1 MKNKTLLF
9 ILSLFF
15 AGGVMAQNSRIGQHE
30 SISSWTTPKSSFAT
44 VEEGQT
50 IAQEIIDVVGLKP
63 NFEIRAA
70 NIPNAAAV
78 TYGGKRYILYNPNFI
93 NQLVKQTGS
102 KWAAVSVLAH
112 EIGHHLNGHTI
123 TGSGS
128 QPAIE
133 LEADEFSGFVLRKM
147 GASLADAQAAMK
159 LLAMEKAS
167 RTHPGQTDRLTSIA
181 KGWNNADAQITGK
194 PVARTTPQE
203 PRRQQTTVS
212 TPRPAPSRNTGTVS
226 HPAISERHII
236 GQVRFNADPSS
247 NYYVTTQYNLVRVDN
262 NRLSVIGK
270 LTTLNSRQYPY
281 LIYDEANT
289 QLLVDTRGNILT
301 RNGRKVGTLTGR

>member
-9 ILSLFF
+9 LLSLFF

-63 NFEIRAA
+63 NFEVRAA

-78 TYGGKRYILYNPNFI
+78 TYSGKRFILYNPNFI
-93 NQLVKQTGS
+93 NQLVRQTGS
-102 KWAAVSVLAH
+102 KWAAVSVLEH

-128 QPAIE
+128 KPAIE

-147 GASLADAQAAMK
+147 GASLTDAQAAMK
-159 LLAMEKAS
+159 LLATEKAS
-167 RTHPGQTDRLTSIA
+167 RTHPGQSDRLTSIA
-181 KGWNNADAQITGK
+181 KGWNSADAQITGK

-203 PRRQQTTVS
+203 TRRSQTTVS
-212 TPRPAPSRNTGTVS
+212 TPRPSRNTGTASQTV
-226 HPAISERHII
+226 ISDRQII
-236 GQVRFNADPSS
+236 GQVRFSADPSS
-247 NYYVTTQYNLVRVDN
+247 TYYVTTQYNLVRVNN
-262 NRLSVIGK
+262 NRLSIIGK

-281 LIYDEANT
+281 LLYDEANT
-289 QLLVDTRGNILT
+289 QLLVDTRGNIVT
-301 RNGRKVGTLTGR
+301 RNGRKVGTLTAKG